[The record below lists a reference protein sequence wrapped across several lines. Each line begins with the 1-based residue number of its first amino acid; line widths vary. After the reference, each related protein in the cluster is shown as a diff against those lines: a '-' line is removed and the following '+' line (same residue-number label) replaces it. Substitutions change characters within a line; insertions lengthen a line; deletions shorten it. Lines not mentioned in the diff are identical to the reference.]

1 MSNRLIQNAVSKYQM
16 ANEQSSKTKQVVMLY
31 EGILRFLNNAKLAIR
46 DNNIQDRFNNL
57 EKAVE
62 IINGLQ
68 LCLDLENGGEVA
80 AELNKFYN
88 TMITKINFINIKHE
102 GEEAVE
108 LIVQQFKPLK
118 EAWEEVDK
126 KYNAGQIMPEI
137 SQKVQ
142 DTNPDQGIEISI

>member
-1 MSNRLIQNAVSKYQM
+1 MSNRLIQNAVSKYQT

-31 EGILRFLNNAKLAIR
+31 EGILRFLNNAKSAIR
-46 DNNIQDRFNNL
+46 EKNIQDRFNSL

-68 LCLDLENGGEVA
+68 LCLDQENGGEVA
-80 AELNKFYN
+80 TELNKFYN
-88 TMITKINFINIKHE
+88 TMVTRINLINIKHE

-126 KYNAGQIMPEI
+126 QYNAGQITLEVA
-137 SQKVQ
+137 QKAQ
-142 DTNPDQGIEISI
+142 DANPDQGVEISI